1 MPLTF
6 GAFTIAALGLAGVP
20 PACGFISKWFLCLGF
35 LEARQIVFLVILLTS
50 AMLDIAFFAPI
61 IYNGFFKKPA
71 SGVSLKFDE
80 ASMFMVIPILFAAT
94 VSVILCIS
102 PNAFVHVFDIARMAT
117 MSILGAG

>member
-1 MPLTF
+1 MPLSF

-35 LEARQIVFLVILLTS
+35 IEAKEIFFLGVLLTS

-61 IYNGFFKKPA
+61 IYGAFFKEPKPD
-71 SGVSLKFDE
+71 VSPHFDE
-80 ASMFMVIPILFAAT
+80 APMSMLIPILICVGIT
-94 VSVILCIS
+94 IILCIS
-102 PNAFVHVFDIARMAT
+102 PNAFVHVFDLARMAT